1 MQRLITFLKSHKKP
15 VMHAIALFV
24 LVGALVGAL
33 SLTAF
38 AQTTYVITDGEQVTV
53 HTTFATDPAQIL
65 DEAGFNLETGDKYTT
80 QETDGVSEIT
90 IQRAQTIT
98 IFNCGEQVEVQS
110 YGETVEQLLTRS
122 GIPTYGDYKVSCGL
136 GDATFDGM
144 QITVDYVLKNQQT
157 YTVELPYETTYC
169 YDDTLPE
176 GEEVVLLEGSMGQ
189 AIRTD
194 DVWYENYAEEN
205 RINVEETIL
214 KQPVN
219 RCILK
224 GTGENVGEERTKP
237 LIGDGFIVT
246 TDGQVLTYSRKDQ
259 FSATA
264 YTKTDAGC
272 DDITATG
279 TQVRVGVVAV
289 DPTVVPYGTQM
300 FIVTNDGA
308 YIYGVGSAED
318 CGGGI
323 IGKHL
328 DLYFETDPECWK
340 FGMRNC
346 TVYFLN

>member
-1 MQRLITFLKSHKKP
+1 MQRLTAFFKTHKKP
-15 VMHAIALFV
+15 VLHGIALLV
-24 LVGALVGAL
+24 LVGSLIGAL

-38 AQTTYVITDGEQVTV
+38 AQTTYVITDGDQVTV

-80 QETDGVSEIT
+80 QQNDGVSEIT
-90 IQRAQTIT
+90 IQRIQTIT
-98 IFNCGEQVEVQS
+98 ILNCGETMEVQS

-122 GIPTYGDYKVSCGL
+122 GIPTYGDYKISCKL
-136 GDATFDGM
+136 EDATFDGM
-144 QITVDYVLKNQQT
+144 QITVDFVLKNQQT
-157 YTVELPYETTYC
+157 YTVELPFETTYC
-169 YDDTLPE
+169 YDETLPE
-176 GEEVVLLEGSMGQ
+176 GEEVVLVEGSVGQ
-189 AIRTD
+189 AVRTD
-194 DVWYENYAEEN
+194 DVWYTNYEE
-205 RINVEETIL
+205 RSRVNVSETVL

-219 RCILK
+219 RCIVK
-224 GTGENVGEERTKP
+224 GTGTNVGAERTAP

-246 TDGQVLTYSRKDQ
+246 VDGQVLTYSRKDQ

-300 FIVTNDGA
+300 FIVANDGS

-328 DLYFETDPECWK
+328 DLYFETDSECWK
-340 FGMRNC
+340 FGVRNC